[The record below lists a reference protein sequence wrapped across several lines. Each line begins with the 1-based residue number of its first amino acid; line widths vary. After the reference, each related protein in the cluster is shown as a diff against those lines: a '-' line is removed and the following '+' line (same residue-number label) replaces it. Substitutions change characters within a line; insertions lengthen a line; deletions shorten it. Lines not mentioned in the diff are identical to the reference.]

1 MLIFVDETSSD
12 KHTALRK
19 YGYALRGRP
28 AVSERLLVKGKRY
41 SAIAGLHMGGM
52 LDVYVT
58 TGSVD
63 ADQFCEYTERCLLPY
78 LLLFNGVNPNSVVIM
93 DNASIHHVERVVN
106 LIEETGAMVMFL
118 PPYSP
123 DIMPIE
129 ECFSKVKS
137 YIRANDPL
145 IQTLDEREIKDMI
158 ISAFA
163 TITPNDC
170 YSWIDHSD
178 CGYIK

>member
-1 MLIFVDETSSD
+1 
-12 KHTALRK
+12 
-19 YGYALRGRP
+19 
-28 AVSERLLVKGKRY
+28 
-41 SAIAGLHMGGM
+41 M

-58 TGSVD
+58 AENVD
-63 ADQFCEYTERCLLPY
+63 ADKFCEYVERCLLPY
-78 LLLFNGVNPNSVVIM
+78 LLPFNGVNPNSVVVL

-106 LIEETGAMVMFL
+106 LIEETGAMVLFL
-118 PPYSP
+118 PPHSP

-145 IQTLDEREIKDMI
+145 IQILNECEIKDMI

-170 YSWIDHSD
+170 YNWIEH
-178 CGYIK
+178 CGYMK